1 MATMTEE
8 IVLTERVEE
17 ATPASKI
24 DSNAQVRD
32 EGPREE
38 EPVYPHGFH
47 FALISASLVLTVFLT
62 GLDETIITTAVPKI
76 TDEFHSIAD
85 VGWYGSAFRLA
96 SSMSQLLQGRVF
108 DQFSVKWAFLLHLI
122 VFEAGAIISGAAPSS
137 LVFIIGRVISGLG
150 FSGISQGCMVIISMT
165 RPLNKRPI
173 YIGAIS
179 ASEFCATAIAPII
192 GGAITSSLS
201 WRWCFYLNV
210 IGSILPAITTLV
222 IFKSPSGRTTHGV
235 SHVQRLKQIDFAGMV
250 LFAAGLLTLLLS
262 IQWGGDTYSWSNDR
276 IIALLT
282 ISPIFFVVFLL
293 VQVKKQDFAM
303 LPLRL
308 LKQRSILFGALFSL
322 ALQAVNGIASYYL
335 SLWFQVVRSATPLQ
349 SGLMLLPMVISILL
363 ASVISGYAITYI
375 GYYVIFMVP
384 AGLITLAGAIMT
396 TYFEKD
402 TPATFWIPAL
412 ALLGFGI
419 GLGISGP
426 FLAVQAILP
435 EKDTSVGLAIMSF
448 SQEFGIALSLG
459 IAQCLFLN
467 KLKESIGAI
476 TPYLDPE
483 SVINAGATSLVGT
496 GLEEYASLIAEEYS
510 KGLRVTFVFGAGM
523 AGVVFVMACCMEVRS
538 VK

>member
-1 MATMTEE
+1 
-8 IVLTERVEE
+8 
-17 ATPASKI
+17 
-24 DSNAQVRD
+24 
-32 EGPREE
+32 
-38 EPVYPHGFH
+38 
-47 FALISASLVLTVFLT
+47 
-62 GLDETIITTAVPKI
+62 
-76 TDEFHSIAD
+76 
-85 VGWYGSAFRLA
+85 
-96 SSMSQLLQGRVF
+96 
-108 DQFSVKWAFLLHLI
+108 
-122 VFEAGAIISGAAPSS
+122 
-137 LVFIIGRVISGLG
+137 
-150 FSGISQGCMVIISMT
+150 MT

-222 IFKSPSGRTTHGV
+222 IFKSPSGRITHGV

-322 ALQAVNGIASYYL
+322 ALQAVNGIVSYYVRSPLHRRSYPSTHSQFSQL

-375 GYYVIFMVP
+375 GYYVIFMIP

-467 KLKESIGAI
+467 KLKESIEAI

-496 GLEEYASLIAEEYS
+496 GLEKYASLIAEEYS

>member
-1 MATMTEE
+1 MATTTEE
-8 IVLTERVEE
+8 IVLTERVQE
-17 ATPASKI
+17 TNSASKI

-32 EGPREE
+32 ELSHEPQ
-38 EPVYPHGFH
+38 PVYPHGLH

-108 DQFSVKWAFLLHLI
+108 DQFSVKWAFLFHLI
-122 VFEAGAIISGAAPSS
+122 LFEAGALISGAAPSS
-137 LVFIIGRVISGLG
+137 LVFIIGRIISGLG

-192 GGAITSSLS
+192 GGAITFSLS

-222 IFKSPSGRTTHGV
+222 IFKTPSGRTTHGV
-235 SHVQRLKQIDFAGMV
+235 SHAQRLKQIDFAGMV

-262 IQWGGDTYSWSNDR
+262 IQWGGDTYSWSE
-276 IIALLT
+276 
-282 ISPIFFVVFLL
+282 
-293 VQVKKQDFAM
+293 KQDFAM

-322 ALQAVNGIASYYL
+322 ALQAVSGIASYYFTRSSKL
-335 SLWFQVVRSATPLQ
+335 ALWFQVVRSATPLQ

-375 GYYVIFMVP
+375 GYYVIFMIP

-396 TYFEKD
+396 CYLEKD

-426 FLAVQAILP
+426 FLAVQAIFP

-467 KLKESIGAI
+467 ELRRSIEAI
-476 TPYLDPE
+476 TPFLDPE
-483 SVINAGATSLVGT
+483 SVINAGATGLVGT
-496 GLEEYASLIAEEYS
+496 GLEKYADLIAEEYS
-510 KGLRVTFVFGAGM
+510 RGLRVTFVFGAGM
-523 AGVVFVMACCMEVRS
+523 AGVVFVMACCMEFRS
-538 VK
+538 VKQ

>member
-1 MATMTEE
+1 
-8 IVLTERVEE
+8 
-17 ATPASKI
+17 
-24 DSNAQVRD
+24 
-32 EGPREE
+32 
-38 EPVYPHGFH
+38 
-47 FALISASLVLTVFLT
+47 
-62 GLDETIITTAVPKI
+62 
-76 TDEFHSIAD
+76 
-85 VGWYGSAFRLA
+85 
-96 SSMSQLLQGRVF
+96 
-108 DQFSVKWAFLLHLI
+108 
-122 VFEAGAIISGAAPSS
+122 
-137 LVFIIGRVISGLG
+137 
-150 FSGISQGCMVIISMT
+150 MT

-322 ALQAVNGIASYYL
+322 ALQAVNGIASYYVRSPLHRRSYPSTHSQFSQL

-375 GYYVIFMVP
+375 GYYVIFMIP

-467 KLKESIGAI
+467 KLKESIEAI

-496 GLEEYASLIAEEYS
+496 GLEKYASLIAEEYS

>member
-8 IVLTERVEE
+8 IVLTERLEMKVPVKSSQY
-17 ATPASKI
+17 THMIPLR
-24 DSNAQVRD
+24 SNLCFPGA
-32 EGPREE
+32 
-38 EPVYPHGFH
+38 HC
-47 FALISASLVLTVFLT
+47 VLDGT
-62 GLDETIITTAVPKI
+62 VPKI

-222 IFKSPSGRTTHGV
+222 VFKSPSGRTTHG
-235 SHVQRLKQIDFAGMV
+235 
-250 LFAAGLLTLLLS
+250 
-262 IQWGGDTYSWSNDR
+262 
-276 IIALLT
+276 
-282 ISPIFFVVFLL
+282 
-293 VQVKKQDFAM
+293 VKKQDFAM

-467 KLKESIGAI
+467 KLKESIEAI

>member
-17 ATPASKI
+17 AAPASKI

-32 EGPREE
+32 GGSHEE
-38 EPVYPHGFH
+38 QPVYPHGFH

-108 DQFSVKWAFLLHLI
+108 DQFSVRWAFLLHLI

-150 FSGISQGCMVIISMT
+150 FSGISQGCMV
-165 RPLNKRPI
+165 PLNKRPI

-222 IFKSPSGRTTHGV
+222 IFKSPSGRITHGV

-375 GYYVIFMVP
+375 GYYVIFMIP

-467 KLKESIGAI
+467 KLKESIEAI

-496 GLEEYASLIAEEYS
+496 GLEKYASLIAEEYS

>member
-1 MATMTEE
+1 
-8 IVLTERVEE
+8 
-17 ATPASKI
+17 
-24 DSNAQVRD
+24 
-32 EGPREE
+32 
-38 EPVYPHGFH
+38 
-47 FALISASLVLTVFLT
+47 
-62 GLDETIITTAVPKI
+62 
-76 TDEFHSIAD
+76 
-85 VGWYGSAFRLA
+85 
-96 SSMSQLLQGRVF
+96 
-108 DQFSVKWAFLLHLI
+108 
-122 VFEAGAIISGAAPSS
+122 
-137 LVFIIGRVISGLG
+137 
-150 FSGISQGCMVIISMT
+150 MT

-222 IFKSPSGRTTHGV
+222 IFKSPSGRITHGV

-322 ALQAVNGIASYYL
+322 ALQAVNGIASYYVRSPLHRRSYPSTHSQFSQL

-375 GYYVIFMVP
+375 GYYVIFMIP

-467 KLKESIGAI
+467 KLKESIEAI

-496 GLEEYASLIAEEYS
+496 GLEKYASLIAEEYS

>member
-1 MATMTEE
+1 
-8 IVLTERVEE
+8 
-17 ATPASKI
+17 
-24 DSNAQVRD
+24 
-32 EGPREE
+32 
-38 EPVYPHGFH
+38 
-47 FALISASLVLTVFLT
+47 
-62 GLDETIITTAVPKI
+62 
-76 TDEFHSIAD
+76 
-85 VGWYGSAFRLA
+85 
-96 SSMSQLLQGRVF
+96 
-108 DQFSVKWAFLLHLI
+108 
-122 VFEAGAIISGAAPSS
+122 
-137 LVFIIGRVISGLG
+137 
-150 FSGISQGCMVIISMT
+150 MT

-322 ALQAVNGIASYYL
+322 ALQAVNGIASYYVRSPLHRRSYPSTHSQFSQL